1 MEMIMMSAKNIFSS
15 NEKNNARLV
24 PYNLRIVEVSR
35 LAQRSMC
42 TAVVRLALLLAA
54 VSEAHLF
61 LGPRPP
67 LSSSSVRVHWSS
79 VI

>member
-15 NEKNNARLV
+15 NEKNNAKLV

-42 TAVVRLALLLAA
+42 TAVARLALLLTAIF
-54 VSEAHLF
+54 EAHLF

-67 LSSSSVRVHWSS
+67 LSSSSVRAPWS
-79 VI
+79 